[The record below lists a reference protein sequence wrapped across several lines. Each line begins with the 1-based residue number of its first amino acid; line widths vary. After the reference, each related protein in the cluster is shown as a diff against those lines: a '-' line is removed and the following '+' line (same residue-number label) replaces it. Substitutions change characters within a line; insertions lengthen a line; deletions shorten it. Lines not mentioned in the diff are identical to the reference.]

1 MYVQRASPDFSAA
14 DAMSG
19 ITSANRERSIGP
31 EWDGG
36 VACKEEAEEEA
47 EEEEKDTAEG
57 MEGVDSVDVFLEV
70 EEEVEVEEVEVEAL
84 CVGE

>member
-14 DAMSG
+14 DAMRG

-36 VACKEEAEEEA
+36 VALKE

-57 MEGVDSVDVFLEV
+57 MEGVDSIDAFLEV
-70 EEEVEVEEVEVEAL
+70 EEEEVEEEEVEVEAL

>member
-14 DAMSG
+14 DAMRG
-19 ITSANRERSIGP
+19 ITSANKERSIGP

-36 VACKEEAEEEA
+36 VALKEEA

-57 MEGVDSVDVFLEV
+57 MEGVDSIDAFLEV
-70 EEEVEVEEVEVEAL
+70 EEEEVEEEEVEVEAL